1 MLALVLALSVSQVP
15 AVDSPPPLPP
25 LESGQVARSARLV
38 TPREGA
44 GVITGRVAM
53 STLVGG
59 ASFGLATLAGLG
71 VFAGVASSLTAVGGA
86 IALIVFAPALVGIGI
101 LGVAVGA
108 ALFGE
113 GGFKA
118 NFREALTVAGL
129 SVPVAV
135 AVVMV
140 LLVVGV
146 PPLAA
151 IALPMLAATI
161 STPLIV
167 QARKQVFTEPA
178 RPATP
183 VEPQGLVFPL

>member
-1 MLALVLALSVSQVP
+1 
-15 AVDSPPPLPP
+15 
-25 LESGQVARSARLV
+25 
-38 TPREGA
+38 
-44 GVITGRVAM
+44 M
-53 STLVGG
+53 STLLGG
-59 ASFGLATLAGLG
+59 ASIGLASLAGLG

-86 IALIVFAPALVGIGI
+86 LALAVFAPALVGVGI

-108 ALFGE
+108 ALFGD

-118 NFREALTVAGL
+118 NFRDALTVAGL

-140 LLVVGV
+140 LLLVGV
-146 PPLAA
+146 PPFVA
-151 IALPMLAATI
+151 IALPLLAATI

-167 QARKQVFTEPA
+167 QARKPAFTEPV

-183 VEPQGLVFPL
+183 VEPQGGLVFPL